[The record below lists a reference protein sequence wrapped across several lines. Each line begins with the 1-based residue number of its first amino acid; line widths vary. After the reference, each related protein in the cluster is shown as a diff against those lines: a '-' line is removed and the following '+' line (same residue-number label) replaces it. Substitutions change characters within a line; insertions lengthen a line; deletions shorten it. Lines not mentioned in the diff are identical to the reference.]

1 MPQEH
6 PHTKEP
12 TVIEPNEP
20 YPMTTNIGPNES
32 KTPSTPLLVVTLAA
46 IAYAIAYRLAPEW
59 TIPNLSPIGAL
70 CLYSLAFYPA
80 RWGFLLPLGVM
91 VATDL
96 TLFQWYGW
104 SPFNLPVYLCF
115 AMYGLAGLAWRT
127 RPGMLRLAFGTVGSG
142 LVFFIVTNF
151 VVWLGASQGVS
162 NHSGA
167 SIFEE
172 PTTHYSH
179 PLIRYSRD
187 LKGLGACYAMA
198 VPFYRNTLL
207 GDLVFTSA
215 FFGMAFASIRFAN
228 AGRRLH
234 APVSTNATQL

>member
-59 TIPNLSPIGAL
+59 TIPNLSPIGAI

-151 VVWLGASQGVS
+151 VVWLGARRALLALFDAIVPALYREASAQSAKEDASKFVLS
-162 NHSGA
+162 NDSL
-167 SIFEE
+167 EV
-172 PTTHYSH
+172 YSS
-179 PLIRYSRD
+179 LEII
-187 LKGLGACYAMA
+187 
-198 VPFYRNTLL
+198 
-207 GDLVFTSA
+207 LVFEFSKDA
-215 FFGMAFASIRFAN
+215 LSCRQFYMPR
-228 AGRRLH
+228 
-234 APVSTNATQL
+234 